1 MNYVAAALIIM
12 LYDGCPA
19 IKPRD
24 ACTTKSAAKLP
35 QSPLTHSTLAL
46 PTVEDV
52 YWIMAALTK
61 YYACDQLWRPGVPGL
76 RLLAFQLSHLVKQH
90 IPTLHAH
97 FGRIGLHT
105 EVLAAQWLLPLL
117 SMTLPF
123 SSMSRVWDL
132 FFAEGWRH
140 LFRVSLAVLTALQPR
155 LLEMDLSDV
164 TNHFRRWK
172 ELCVEHHTAATATA
186 TAAATSASDT
196 DDTGAS
202 QAPARRKSHRVHDDD
217 DGFWVIEDQALLLQ
231 LAAQVPVSTA
241 QLMQLEREY
250 ALSVIRARLDITKN
264 ASTEGSVID
273 ITRTLHQKYLTPV
286 CLPALRLPAAREFYS
301 FPLLPPSATAEHVG
315 PWAPADAPAPTASHT
330 ATSPTPSADAAA
342 PAAPLH
348 ERLTVSWLRQ
358 TSRTRL
364 PVTARLS
371 LFPRRCVP
379 SLKL

>member
-1 MNYVAAALIIM
+1 M
-12 LYDGCPA
+12 
-19 IKPRD
+19 
-24 ACTTKSAAKLP
+24 
-35 QSPLTHSTLAL
+35 
-46 PTVEDV
+46 EDV

-186 TAAATSASDT
+186 TAAAATSASDT

-202 QAPARRKSHRVHDDD
+202 QAPARRNSHRVHDDD

-264 ASTEGSVID
+264 ASTEGTVID
-273 ITRTLHQKYLTPV
+273 ITRTLHQDNLTPV
-286 CLPALRLPAAREFYS
+286 CLPPPSSTRVL
-301 FPLLPPSATAEHVG
+301 LLPL
-315 PWAPADAPAPTASHT
+315 
-330 ATSPTPSADAAA
+330 AAA
-342 PAAPLH
+342 QRH
-348 ERLTVSWLRQ
+348 
-358 TSRTRL
+358 SRACGTL
-364 PVTARLS
+364 GS
-371 LFPRRCVP
+371 
-379 SLKL
+379 S